1 MEGAERAVSKL
12 DLPHKVTDFL
22 TSSWGIV
29 NLHPPQFEAMP
40 SVLGGSNTLL
50 AIPTAS
56 GKSLVA
62 YIGIMKRIL
71 VDDPGSK
78 AVYIVP
84 LKALASEKFDDL
96 SELCAAVGLSVGLG
110 IGDASAEGIEDFLH
124 RSDFSKDLICSNA
137 HVPTQPFHL
146 FQRLVS
152 SPQLRIQINP
162 LKHAI

>member
-12 DLPHKVTDFL
+12 DLPSKVTDFL

-29 NLHPPQFEAMP
+29 HLHPPQFEAMP

-62 YIGIMKRIL
+62 YIWILKRIL
-71 VDDPGSK
+71 VDDPVSK

-84 LKALASEKFDDL
+84 LKALAS
-96 SELCAAVGLSVGLG
+96 
-110 IGDASAEGIEDFLH
+110 
-124 RSDFSKDLICSNA
+124 
-137 HVPTQPFHL
+137 
-146 FQRLVS
+146 
-152 SPQLRIQINP
+152 
-162 LKHAI
+162 